1 MLFRRRCAVSC
12 LIVLLCAAMAHA
24 QQKVMLQWDAA
35 PNIPVK
41 VEGYFVYQDGKKI
54 SKLLGPTQLSYR
66 VTIMAAVHVFAVTSF
81 SYVGGESQPDQAP
94 LLYYSDKWLPALA
107 ALEACTATR
116 A

>member
-1 MLFRRRCAVSC
+1 MLLRRCALSW
-12 LIVLLCAAMAHA
+12 LIVLLCAAMAEA
-24 QQKVMLQWDAA
+24 QQKVMLQWDVA

-41 VEGYFVYQDGKKI
+41 VDGYFVYQDGKKI

-81 SYVGGESQPDQAP
+81 SYVAGESQPDQAS
-94 LLYYSDKWLPALA
+94 LVYYSDKWLPALS
-107 ALEACTATR
+107 ALEVCTATR